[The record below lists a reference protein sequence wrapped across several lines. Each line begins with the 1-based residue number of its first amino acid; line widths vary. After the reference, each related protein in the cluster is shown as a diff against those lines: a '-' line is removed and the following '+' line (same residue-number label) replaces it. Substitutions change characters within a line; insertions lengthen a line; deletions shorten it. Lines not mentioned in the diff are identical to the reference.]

1 MKDYTTGNTLTEV
14 VNKALDDKLAKMLAE
29 VKVET
34 LVTLLIERK
43 AQALLDTPPA
53 RLTDVKIENQRD
65 SGSKI
70 RRGFYQQIGSQ
81 AGHRVGQR
89 VGQYTG

>member
-1 MKDYTTGNTLTEV
+1 MKDYTTGNTLPEV
-14 VNKALDDKLAKMLAE
+14 VRKALHDKLGEMLAE

-43 AQALLDTPPA
+43 AEALLDTPPA
-53 RLTDVKIENQRD
+53 RLTDVKIETQRD

-81 AGHRVGQR
+81 AGPRVGQR
-89 VGQYTG
+89 AGQYTC

>member
-34 LVTLLIERK
+34 LVTLLIE
-43 AQALLDTPPA
+43 
-53 RLTDVKIENQRD
+53 
-65 SGSKI
+65 
-70 RRGFYQQIGSQ
+70 
-81 AGHRVGQR
+81 
-89 VGQYTG
+89 

>member
-1 MKDYTTGNTLTEV
+1 MKVYTTGNTLPEV
-14 VNKALDDKLAKMLAE
+14 MSKALNDKLAEMLAE

-34 LVTLLIERK
+34 LVTLLIQRK
-43 AQALLDTPPA
+43 AEALLDTPPA
-53 RLTDVKIENQRD
+53 RITDVEIETQRD

-89 VGQYTG
+89 AGQYTG

>member
-1 MKDYTTGNTLTEV
+1 MTEV

-53 RLTDVKIENQRD
+53 RLTDVKIETQRD

>member
-1 MKDYTTGNTLTEV
+1 MKDYTTANTLPEV
-14 VNKALDDKLAKMLAE
+14 VSKALDDKLAEMLAE

-43 AQALLDTPPA
+43 AEALLDTHPA
-53 RLTDVKIENQRD
+53 RLTDVEIETQRD

-70 RRGFYQQIGSQ
+70 RKGFYQQIGSQ
-81 AGHRVGQR
+81 AGHRIGQR
-89 VGQYTG
+89 AGQYTS